1 MVNKVL
7 PPGKKRS
14 ADYYEIAVVGGGL
27 AGLVAAATMAGPLAA
42 KGQQLALVEA
52 QPFASHLTPAFDGR
66 TTAIAWQGQ
75 QLLREIGLWPQ
86 LAKLAEPIKQIRVAD
101 TFATPGLTFDSN
113 ELAKETNSGAFGYI
127 IENRHLRT
135 ILLAHL
141 RSQKNIDIYN
151 PASVSALD
159 LAGPTAT
166 LTLDNGSQLNAALVL
181 AADGKNSALRKL
193 IDIDT
198 FDLAYN
204 QKALV
209 CVVACAAPH
218 HNIALEHFLP
228 EGPFAMLPMQPD
240 ENGTTMMSIVWTVK
254 PDTAVALLAL
264 GEADFIA
271 AMVEAGA
278 GYMQPLHL
286 ATPVAAF
293 PLSLRHA
300 RHYTAPH
307 LALLGE
313 AAHAIHPIAGQGFNL
328 GLRDIACLRDSLIA
342 AHARGLRA
350 DDASVLGSYSRQ
362 RRADNQRMVGA
373 TDLLDRLF
381 STGHPMITR
390 LRQRGLAAV
399 NANGPLRRFFMKQAM
414 GFKTA

>member
-7 PPGKKRS
+7 PPSGKQ
-14 ADYYEIAVVGGGL
+14 AANYYEIAVVGGGL
-27 AGLVAAATMAGPLAA
+27 AGLVAAAALAGLLAQ
-42 KGQQLALVEA
+42 KGKRLAMVEA

-75 QLLREIGLWPQ
+75 QLLREIGLWTQ

-101 TFATPGLTFDSN
+101 TFAAPGLTFDSD
-113 ELAKETNSGAFGYI
+113 ELGQGAFGYI
-127 IENRHLRT
+127 IENRHLRA

-159 LAGPTAT
+159 LAGPTAA
-166 LTLDNGSQLNAALVL
+166 LTLETGKQINAALVL

-193 IDIDT
+193 AGIET
-198 FDLAYN
+198 FDLSYN

-218 HNIALEHFLP
+218 NNIALEHFLP
-228 EGPFAMLPMQPD
+228 EGPFAMLPMQPKKD
-240 ENGTTMMSIVWTVK
+240 GTTLMSIVWTVK
-254 PDTAVALLAL
+254 PNTAAALLAL
-264 GEADFIA
+264 GEADFVA

-278 GYMQPLHL
+278 GYMQPLSL
-286 ATPVAAF
+286 ATPIAAF

-307 LALLGE
+307 LALIGE

-328 GLRDIACLRDSLIA
+328 GLRDIACLRDNLIA
-342 AHARGLRA
+342 AYARGLRA
-350 DDASVLGSYSRQ
+350 DDASVLGTYSRQ

-381 STGHPMITR
+381 STGHPTITR
-390 LRQRGLAAV
+390 LRQRGLATV

-414 GFKTA
+414 GMKSLRA